1 MTQPN
6 VDAYRQALTAAAVF
20 DRSAAGRVRVTGRD
34 RLDLLHRLSTQDLKA
49 LPAGRVASTILT
61 TPIARIVDRID
72 VLNLGEELLLLTGAG
87 RSTAVRKWLT
97 GYIFFRDEVKLQD
110 VAAERGELVL
120 VGPSAEAVI
129 GAVLPE
135 AGLPSA
141 GEVSVLDDVVV
152 ARLTVLGD
160 AGFVVLPPAAS
171 LPLWLDRLEAQGAT
185 RGDEAAFEQLR
196 VRAGEPAASHEL
208 TDAYIPLELDLWG
221 SVSFNKGCYIGQEII
236 ARIHFRGH
244 VAKRLTGLVLSEPG
258 AIATGFQA
266 GAELTTTEGK
276 NAGKI
281 TSVTFSPKLD
291 RMIALAFVRYDYLAS
306 GTSLKA
312 GDERVTVRDLI
323 LTE

>member
-72 VLNLGEELLLLTGAG
+72 VLNLSEELLLLTGAG

-221 SVSFNKGCYIGQEII
+221 SVSFNKGCYIGQEIL
-236 ARIHFRGH
+236 ARMESRGKL
-244 VAKRLTGLVLSEPG
+244 ARRLRGLRADAPLSVGAEVRALDDNAVPTGSALGTVTSAADLPDLGAAGLTVLRAAVEPG
-258 AIATGFQA
+258 AAVDAGGVRATVV
-266 GAELTTTEGK
+266 ELPFT
-276 NAGKI
+276 A
-281 TSVTFSPKLD
+281 
-291 RMIALAFVRYDYLAS
+291 
-306 GTSLKA
+306 
-312 GDERVTVRDLI
+312 
-323 LTE
+323 

>member
-110 VAAERGELVL
+110 AAAERGELVL

-129 GAVLPE
+129 GAALPE

-141 GEVSVLDDVVV
+141 GEVSVLEDVVI

-171 LPLWLDRLEAQGAT
+171 VPQWLDRLEAQGAT
-185 RGDEAAFEQLR
+185 RGDDMAFEQLR

-221 SVSFNKGCYIGQEII
+221 SVSFNKGCYIGQEIL
-236 ARIHFRGH
+236 ARMESRGKL
-244 VAKRLTGLVLSEPG
+244 ARRLRGLRADAPLSVGAEVRALADNAVPTGSALGAVTSAADLPDLGAAGLAVLRAAVEPG
-258 AIATGFQA
+258 AAVDAGGVRATVV
-266 GAELTTTEGK
+266 ELPFT
-276 NAGKI
+276 A
-281 TSVTFSPKLD
+281 
-291 RMIALAFVRYDYLAS
+291 
-306 GTSLKA
+306 
-312 GDERVTVRDLI
+312 
-323 LTE
+323 